1 MARARLRLTDRLRR
15 FARAQ
20 RGATAIEFA
29 IIATPFLMLMFGII
43 ELGLVFMVSITL
55 QNATDAAARKIRT
68 GEFQSSGANTKSDF
82 KSLVCAD
89 MSWLSG
95 ACASALTVD
104 VQTLSSFTTLS
115 TTGQADPTAFDANN
129 TCWSSG
135 QPGDIVLVRTYYQW
149 TIFTPLLSAALVNMG
164 SGSDKRLIS
173 AAASFRNEPWS
184 TTAPT
189 GAKCT

>member
-1 MARARLRLTDRLRR
+1 MARARLRLIDRLRR

-68 GEFQSSGANTKSDF
+68 GEFQTSASNTKDDF
-82 KSLVCAD
+82 KTLVCGN

-95 ACASALTVD
+95 GCSSALTVD
-104 VQTLSSFTTLS
+104 VQTLANFTTLS
-115 TTGQADPTAFDANN
+115 TTGQTDPTTFNANN

-149 TIFTPLLSAALVNMG
+149 NIFTPLLNAALVNMG
-164 SGSDKRLIS
+164 SGTGKRLIS